1 MSYEGRRNNSYFN
14 GNEASPMDEQEI
26 KKQQEQQASAKAL
39 KTAAKGAATYFAGP
53 IGGKAVDAIANT
65 KAGQQ
70 ILNKGGQAL
79 NKMPGMGKAAKQLND
94 SGVTDTVDKGIDM
107 VGGKGGAP
115 GGAPAPGAANG
126 AAAPASTPGTTP
138 GGMNGGTA
146 GGEKSGLGALNDKS
160 SGFSDSFGDNTPPG
174 EESEGGSSKG
184 PLSFGGKLTFE
195 QKLMLGLILGGLV
208 GILLITVVVSTGSGS
223 LGEYNDALGAATYS
237 GGENG
242 GIDFQPENKDAQKF
256 YERDRKSVV

>member
-1 MSYEGRRNNSYFN
+1 MSYEGRRNNSDFS
-14 GNEASPMDEQEI
+14 GNEASPIDEKEV

-53 IGGKAVDAIANT
+53 LGGKAVDAIANT

-79 NKMPGMGKAAKQLND
+79 NRMPGMGKAAKQLND

-115 GGAPAPGAANG
+115 GGGTPTPGAANG
-126 AAAPASTPGTTP
+126 AATAASTPGATGTTP
-138 GGMNGGTA
+138 GATGATP
-146 GGEKSGLGALNDKS
+146 GGEKSGLGALTDKS

-174 EESEGGSSKG
+174 EEPEGGSSKG
-184 PLSFGGKLTFE
+184 TFSFGGK
-195 QKLMLGLILGGLV
+195 
-208 GILLITVVVSTGSGS
+208 
-223 LGEYNDALGAATYS
+223 
-237 GGENG
+237 
-242 GIDFQPENKDAQKF
+242 
-256 YERDRKSVV
+256 